1 MPKCFKLFVI
11 LVALASLPCRAE
23 EISPAGKWLAQK
35 LDAMDVE
42 HLWLAKQTVSWKTGE
57 PLAKQTGTSGTHCS
71 AFVAAACMR
80 LGVYI
85 LRPPEHKSTLL
96 ANAQY
101 YWLNESGKED
111 GKQYG
116 WTWLRDGHRAQHF
129 ANQGNLVVAV
139 YKESNPKHPGHI
151 AIVRPST
158 KSDELIDAEGPQII
172 QAGAHNA
179 RSTSLKQGFS
189 HHPDAW
195 GKKEVRYYAHKVEI
209 DTVK

>member
-35 LDAMDVE
+35 LNAMDVE

-101 YWLNESGKED
+101 DWLNESGKED

-158 KSDELIDAEGPQII
+158 KSDA
-172 QAGAHNA
+172 AGKVSGCVGESRRKVANE
-179 RSTSLKQGFS
+179 RVVR
-189 HHPDAW
+189 
-195 GKKEVRYYAHKVEI
+195 GK
-209 DTVK
+209 T